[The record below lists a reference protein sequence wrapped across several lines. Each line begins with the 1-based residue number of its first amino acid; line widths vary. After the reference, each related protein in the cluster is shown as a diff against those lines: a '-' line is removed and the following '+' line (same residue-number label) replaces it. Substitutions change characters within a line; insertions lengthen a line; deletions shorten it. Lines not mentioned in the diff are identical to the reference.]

1 MTASEEEKRLMVVLI
16 ATNKILTP
24 LLRDFVPKRIEKLRI
39 FLDNHLQK
47 ISPPCDLQTLTY
59 SICQTDPL
67 LKGLAFQNIN
77 NNHKIKTSE
86 KGKDEYDC
94 SIKSLVDL
102 AKLYLPSYKAKYVAF
117 GDSMDLSAALNLL
130 GNNKYPTKAFVSEN
144 HSPNIKSLVN
154 KFRTKVR
161 NPAAHF
167 IEKPWTEDFM
177 NQCFEKIE
185 ALVKALVPAD
195 QEKETLDQLHLWKTK
210 GTVLFVLI

>member
-1 MTASEEEKRLMVVLI
+1 MVLI

-24 LLRDFVPKRIEKLRI
+24 LLRDFVPKGIEKLRI
-39 FLDNHLQK
+39 FLDNHLQN
-47 ISPPCDLQTLTY
+47 ISTPCDLQTLTY
-59 SICQTDPL
+59 SICHTDLL

-77 NNHKIKTSE
+77 NNHKK
-86 KGKDEYDC
+86 KGKEIQYDY

-102 AKLYLPSYKAKYVAF
+102 AKLYLPSSKAKYVAF

-130 GNNKYPTKAFVSEN
+130 GNNKYPTKVFVSEN
-144 HSPNIKSLVN
+144 PSLNIKSLVN
-154 KFRTKVR
+154 EFRIKVR

-167 IEKPWTEDFM
+167 IEKPWTEPFM

-210 GTVLFVLI
+210 GTVLSVLI